1 MTYTIQTTDRESSL
15 VETIRYK
22 DWHSVDNYIS
32 QFEGHGL
39 RIKVWNSQ
47 NNLVYDSVEGS
58 NPRDVVQ
65 RTKRLSTDD
74 VDQWVQDNSD
84 SLKTILA
91 TKDPVTYFAV
101 INDLRKSIEAMLD

>member
-1 MTYTIQTTDRESSL
+1 MSYTIQTTDRESNL

-22 DWHSVDNYIS
+22 DWHSVDNFIS

-58 NPRDVVQ
+58 NPRDIDQ
-65 RTKRLSTDD
+65 PKRLSTDD

>member
-47 NNLVYDSVEGS
+47 NNLVYDSVEGL
-58 NPRDVVQ
+58 NPRDADQ
-65 RTKRLSTDD
+65 PKRLSTDD
-74 VDQWVQDNSD
+74 VEHWVRGNASTLFVALDDTS
-84 SLKTILA
+84 
-91 TKDPVTYFAV
+91 DPVAYLAAM
-101 INDLRKSIEAMLD
+101 NDLRKSIEAMLD